1 MLAWTLVPLLVGAA
15 VGAAASSPAPSLPSP
30 VHVDELVTTSPGV
43 RLRVLTRGRDA
54 GLPLL
59 VYTPFAWTFPAIAS
73 GDRMF
78 LRLDDAFMLTSYD
91 PRGVGG
97 SANSTPPST
106 TDDFARDIADIATYA
121 CRRFGKRKVYVLGIS
136 TGATFAALA
145 AHRSPHLFH
154 HVIANGPTISMQEQ
168 YENCLRGVADVWR
181 VPVFISRHVLPLAVF
196 GVFVMLRLPF
206 HRCRSEWWCDSEFFT
221 PLTYMFSD
229 HYKHGVTTFFQAALA
244 FDAVKG
250 MSDVQTHGLA
260 ERGLFKYEVPI
271 TFVGGE
277 FDTYMANVD
286 TLRAY
291 VDRTRAASRS
301 SVSLVVVPNASH
313 ALHIE
318 QMDAF
323 LDLVRGARR
332 PEDVATCEA
341 S

>member
-1 MLAWTLVPLLVGAA
+1 MVQKIGMFVWTLALFAGT
-15 VGAAASSPAPSLPSP
+15 AAASSTPGIQAP

-59 VYTPFAWTFPAIAS
+59 IYTPFAWTFPAITS

-78 LRLDDAFMLTSYD
+78 LRLDNAFLLTSYD

-97 SANSTPPST
+97 STNSTPPST
-106 TDDFARDIADIATYA
+106 TDDFARDIADVAEYA

-154 HVIANGPTISMQEQ
+154 HIIANGPTINMEEQ
-168 YENCLRGVADVWR
+168 YENCLRGVSDVWH
-181 VPVFISRHVLPLAVF
+181 VPAFISRHVLPLAVV

-250 MSDVQTHGLA
+250 LTDVRKHGLA
-260 ERGLFKYEVPI
+260 ERSIYKYEVPM

-277 FDTYMANVD
+277 FDTYMANID

-291 VDRTRAASRS
+291 VKRARAASRTP
-301 SVSLVVVPNASH
+301 VSLVVVPGASH

-323 LDLVRGARR
+323 LNTVRGVRR
-332 PEDVATCEA
+332 PEDAAVCDA
-341 S
+341 